1 MSRLAGLRETLE
13 KRLKPIFFTGLLTVV
28 PIAMTVVVV
37 NWIVGT
43 MDELLNRFIPDR
55 YQPDVLLGFPIP
67 GLGLLATLLLVMVV
81 GMLTANFFGRKLFEF
96 SEGLMGRIPLVK
108 GIYSL
113 FKQVAN
119 TVLHKDKQSFRKVV
133 LIEYPRRGIWMVGFV
148 TGRTEG
154 EIQELTDRR
163 VINVFVP
170 TTPNPTSGFYILVPE
185 EDAQVLE
192 MTVED
197 AFKLVISGG
206 MVTPIDTRPLGSRR
220 QPAQVLAMP
229 EAIIEGNLLVKQGRV
244 DG

>member
-1 MSRLAGLRETLE
+1 MPTLGELRETLE
-13 KRLKPIFFTGLLTVV
+13 KRLKTIFFTGLLTVV

-37 NWIVGT
+37 NWIVGS
-43 MDELLNRFIPDR
+43 MDELLNRLIPDR

-67 GLGLLATLLLVMVV
+67 GLGLLATLLLVLLV
-81 GMLTANFFGRKLFEF
+81 GLLTANYFGRKMFDF
-96 SEGLMGRIPLVK
+96 SERVMGRIPLVK

-113 FKQVAN
+113 FKQVAS

-154 EIQELTDRR
+154 EIQELTDRG
-163 VINVFVP
+163 VINVFIP

-185 EDAQVLE
+185 EDAQVLN

-197 AFKLVISGG
+197 AFKLIISGG
-206 MVTPIDTRPLGSRR
+206 MVTPLDNRPLASRR
-220 QPAQVLAMP
+220 QPSPVVLVP
-229 EAIIEGNLLVKQGRV
+229 EANIEGNVVVMNREG
-244 DG
+244 

>member
-1 MSRLAGLRETLE
+1 MSRLAEWRETLE

-37 NWIVGT
+37 NWIVGS
-43 MDELLNRFIPDR
+43 MDELLNQFIPHR

-67 GLGLLATLLLVMVV
+67 GLGLLATLLLVLLV
-81 GMLTANFFGRKLFEF
+81 GLLTANYFGRKLFEY
-96 SEGLMGRIPLVK
+96 SERLMGQIPLVK

-113 FKQVAN
+113 FKQVAS

-154 EIQELTDRR
+154 EIQELTAQP
-163 VINVFVP
+163 VINVFIP

-185 EDAQVLE
+185 ADAKVLD
-192 MTVED
+192 MSVED

-206 MVTPIDTRPLGSRR
+206 MVTPLDQRPPGSRR
-220 QPAQVLAMP
+220 QPMQVVPMP
-229 EAIIEGNLLVKQGRV
+229 EPMIEGNVIKKNEG
-244 DG
+244 